1 MATLYAVRSPARWR
15 WGVAAGRSAARKSGL
30 RTGLRKRNLR
40 TPAQTLAFQNGA
52 SGLETDQRRTKRS
65 LAGLAFIRG
74 RQPGIQPCM
83 LLRGESA

>member
-1 MATLYAVRSPARWR
+1 MATSVRCTFSRAPAL
-15 WGVAAGRSAARKSGL
+15 GRCSGQVGCAQK
-30 RTGLRKRNLR
+30 RIAHWLRKRNLWA
-40 TPAQTLAFQNGA
+40 PVQTLAFQNGA

-65 LAGLAFIRG
+65 LAGLAFSRG